1 MSKYIMVIDE
11 GTTGTRGILFDK
23 EFKIVSQDYQELI
36 QYTPDNIR
44 VEHDASEIY
53 NKSVEVCK
61 GAMQKIGATAE
72 DISCIGIAT
81 QRNTCVIWD
90 KNTGEPLYHAI
101 VWKDTRTGDVAEKL
115 KENCY
120 FRAVE
125 K

>member
-23 EFKIVSQDYQELI
+23 EFKIVSQDYQKLI

-72 DISCIGIAT
+72 DISWYRYT
-81 QRNTCVIWD
+81 
-90 KNTGEPLYHAI
+90 
-101 VWKDTRTGDVAEKL
+101 EKYL
-115 KENCY
+115 CNLG
-120 FRAVE
+120 
-125 K
+125 

>member
-61 GAMQKIGATAE
+61 GAMQKIGATA
-72 DISCIGIAT
+72 
-81 QRNTCVIWD
+81 
-90 KNTGEPLYHAI
+90 
-101 VWKDTRTGDVAEKL
+101 
-115 KENCY
+115 
-120 FRAVE
+120 
-125 K
+125 

>member
-61 GAMQKIGATAE
+61 GAMQKLE
-72 DISCIGIAT
+72 QQ
-81 QRNTCVIWD
+81 QRIFPVLVSLHREI
-90 KNTGEPLYHAI
+90 P
-101 VWKDTRTGDVAEKL
+101 V
-115 KENCY
+115 
-120 FRAVE
+120 
-125 K
+125 